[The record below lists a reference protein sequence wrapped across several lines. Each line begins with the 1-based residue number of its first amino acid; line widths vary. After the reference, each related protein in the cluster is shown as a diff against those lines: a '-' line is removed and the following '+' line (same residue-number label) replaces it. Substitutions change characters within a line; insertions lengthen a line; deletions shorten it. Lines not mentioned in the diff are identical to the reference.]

1 MNEIERWN
9 DYVSRFDTNDP
20 KIQLKIK
27 HTMKVCAIMDGLSDS
42 LELDAHDHRITHT
55 IALYHDIGRFEQLK
69 QFGTFLDHQS
79 VDHAA
84 LGVLILKENPFLE
97 EYSMEEKEQILFAIA
112 NHNKYR
118 IEKTDDQKKL
128 LFAKMIRDAD
138 KCDIFRVFACEDLQT
153 ATSTTLEQ
161 IKEDIVSP
169 EIEQMIMDHCCVEKE
184 KRKTGLDVWV
194 TFLGF
199 FFDFNF
205 RRSFSIAKEQGY
217 YRQPFEKIRFTK
229 AQAQIDRILN
239 EVESYIEKNI

>member
-42 LELDAHDHRITHT
+42 LELDAHDHRITHM

-138 KCDIFRVFACEDLQT
+138 KCDIFRVFACEDLRT

-169 EIEQMIMDHCCVEKE
+169 EIEQMIMYHCCVEKE
-184 KRKTGLDVWV
+184 KRKTGLDVWM
-194 TFLGF
+194 
-199 FFDFNF
+199 
-205 RRSFSIAKEQGY
+205 
-217 YRQPFEKIRFTK
+217 
-229 AQAQIDRILN
+229 
-239 EVESYIEKNI
+239 